1 MVRFELLLPL
11 YYYESFK
18 CEDLSFKGEELGMGY
33 TSFADLEVGQRFT
46 LLPVKIYDA
55 LGACRDSTPRPHQR
69 ILCFPEGGS
78 IPWLTKA

>member
-1 MVRFELLLPL
+1 
-11 YYYESFK
+11 
-18 CEDLSFKGEELGMGY
+18 MGY

-55 LGACRDSTPRPHQR
+55 LGACRDSAPRPHQR
-69 ILCFPEGGS
+69 VLCFPEGGS